1 MFEDK
6 DLQAFLETADTVR
19 NKSAVIAEL
28 NMNRTNNIKHIGN
41 YRYRPTQPSSIY
53 SSLPTSFDINDAG
66 NFYTGATD
74 ADVLVD
80 GTFEN
85 DTMPTAFLTKKEKT
99 QTLYS
104 LESCFERFRPR
115 SGINKAVYFE
125 NGKLHYPNMFMADRP
140 RYYMPEKKDK
150 FKYWTSYR
158 TETRYKYTY
167 NDASVSYGF
176 SATFID
182 KDNIE
187 KRE

>member
-41 YRYRPTQPSSIY
+41 YRYRPTQPLSIY

-85 DTMPTAFLTKKEKT
+85 DTTPTAFLTKKEKT

-150 FKYWTSYR
+150 FKYWTSFR
-158 TETRYKYTY
+158 TEKE
-167 NDASVSYGF
+167 NDTDYVTKERGISKK
-176 SATFID
+176 SA
-182 KDNIE
+182 NNQ
-187 KRE
+187 